1 MNFIY
6 IHLIIFLRGEKMIKI
21 APSVLAAD
29 FSILKEELINLEKA
43 GADYVHLDVM
53 DGNFVP
59 NISFGAPVIKELRKC
74 TKLVFD
80 VHLMVEMPER
90 FIKDFVDAGADII
103 TVHVESTKHLDRTIE
118 LIKSYGIKAGVTL
131 NPATPVETLKYII
144 NKVDMVLVMSVNPG
158 FGGQS
163 FIEYSVEKIKEIKKM
178 RPDIE
183 IEVDGGITDI
193 TAKKVLEAGADVL
206 VAGSY
211 IFNGNYKEK
220 IDSLRGGK

>member
-1 MNFIY
+1 
-6 IHLIIFLRGEKMIKI
+6 MIKV

-29 FSILKEELINLEKA
+29 FSILKEELANLEKA

-74 TKLVFD
+74 SKLVFD

-90 FIKDFVDAGADII
+90 YIEDFVNAGADII
-103 TVHVESTKHLDRTIE
+103 TVHVESTKHLDRVIE
-118 LIKSYGIKAGVTL
+118 LIKSYGVKAGVTL
-131 NPATPVETLKYII
+131 NPATPAESLKYVI

-163 FIEYSVEKIKEIKKM
+163 FIEYSLDKIREIRNM
-178 RPDIE
+178 RPDVD

-193 TAKKVLEAGADVL
+193 TAKKVIDAGANVL

-211 IFNGNYKEK
+211 VFNGDYKEK

>member
-1 MNFIY
+1 
-6 IHLIIFLRGEKMIKI
+6 MIKV

-29 FSILKEELINLEKA
+29 FSILKEELENLEKA
-43 GADYVHLDVM
+43 GADYIHLDVM

-74 TKLVFD
+74 SKLVFD

-90 FIKDFVDAGADII
+90 YIEDFVNAGADII
-103 TVHVESTKHLDRTIE
+103 TVHVESTNHLDRVIE
-118 LIKSYGIKAGVTL
+118 LIKSYGVKAGVTL
-131 NPATPVETLKYII
+131 NPATPVESLKYVI

-163 FIEYSVEKIKEIKKM
+163 FIEYSLSKIREIRSM
-178 RPDIE
+178 HPDVD

-193 TAKKVLEAGADVL
+193 TAKKVIDAGANVL

-211 IFNGNYKEK
+211 VFNGDYKEK

>member
-1 MNFIY
+1 
-6 IHLIIFLRGEKMIKI
+6 MIKV

-29 FSILKEELINLEKA
+29 FSILKEELVSLEKA
-43 GADYVHLDVM
+43 GADYIHLDIM

-74 TKLVFD
+74 SKLVFD

-90 FIKDFVDAGADII
+90 YIEDFVNAGADII

-131 NPATPVETLKYII
+131 NPATPVESLKYII

-163 FIEYSVEKIKEIKKM
+163 FIEYSLDKIKEIKNM
-178 RPDIE
+178 RPDVD

-193 TAKKVLEAGADVL
+193 TAKRVIEAGANVL

-211 IFNGNYKEK
+211 VFNGDYTEK

>member
-1 MNFIY
+1 
-6 IHLIIFLRGEKMIKI
+6 MIKV

-29 FSILKEELINLEKA
+29 FSILKEELVSLEKA
-43 GADYVHLDVM
+43 GADYIHLDIM

-74 TKLVFD
+74 SKLVFD

-90 FIKDFVDAGADII
+90 YIEDFVNAGADII

-131 NPATPVETLKYII
+131 NPATPVESLKYII

-163 FIEYSVEKIKEIKKM
+163 FIEYSLDKIKEIKNM
-178 RPDIE
+178 RPDVD

-193 TAKKVLEAGADVL
+193 TAKRVIEAGANVL

-211 IFNGNYKEK
+211 VFNGDYKEK
-220 IDSLRGGK
+220 IDSL

>member
-1 MNFIY
+1 
-6 IHLIIFLRGEKMIKI
+6 MIKV

-29 FSILKEELINLEKA
+29 FSILKEELVSLEKA
-43 GADYVHLDVM
+43 GADYVHLDIM

-59 NISFGAPVIKELRKC
+59 NISFGAPVVKELRKC
-74 TKLVFD
+74 SKLVFD

-90 FIKDFVDAGADII
+90 YIEDFVNAGADII

-131 NPATPVETLKYII
+131 NPATPVESLKYII

-163 FIEYSVEKIKEIKKM
+163 FIEYSLDKIKEIKNM
-178 RPDIE
+178 RPDVD

-193 TAKKVLEAGADVL
+193 TAKRVIEAGANVL

-211 IFNGNYKEK
+211 VFNGDYKEK

>member
-1 MNFIY
+1 
-6 IHLIIFLRGEKMIKI
+6 MIKV

-29 FSILKEELINLEKA
+29 FSILKEELANLEKA

-74 TKLVFD
+74 SKLVFD

-90 FIKDFVDAGADII
+90 YIEDFVNAGADII
-103 TVHVESTKHLDRTIE
+103 TVHVESTKHLDRVIE
-118 LIKSYGIKAGVTL
+118 LIKSYGVKAGVTL
-131 NPATPVETLKYII
+131 NPATPTESLKYVI

-163 FIEYSVEKIKEIKKM
+163 FIEYSLDKIKEIRNM
-178 RPDIE
+178 RPDVD

-193 TAKKVLEAGADVL
+193 TAKKVIDAGANVL

-211 IFNGNYKEK
+211 VFNGDYKEK

>member
-1 MNFIY
+1 
-6 IHLIIFLRGEKMIKI
+6 MIKV

-29 FSILKEELINLEKA
+29 FSILKEELVNLEKA
-43 GADYVHLDVM
+43 GADYIHLDVM

-74 TKLVFD
+74 SKLIFD

-90 FIKDFVDAGADII
+90 YIEDFVNAGADII
-103 TVHVESTKHLDRTIE
+103 TVHVESTNHLDRTIE

-131 NPATPVETLKYII
+131 NPATPVESLKYVI

-163 FIEYSVEKIKEIKKM
+163 FIEYSLDKIREIKNM
-178 RPDIE
+178 RPDVD

-193 TAKKVLEAGADVL
+193 TAKRVIEAGANVL

-211 IFNGNYKEK
+211 VFNGDYKEK

>member
-1 MNFIY
+1 
-6 IHLIIFLRGEKMIKI
+6 MIKV

-29 FSILKEELINLEKA
+29 FSILKEELENLEKA
-43 GADYVHLDVM
+43 GADYVHLDIM

-74 TKLVFD
+74 SRLVFD
-80 VHLMVEMPER
+80 VHLMVEKPER
-90 FIKDFVDAGADII
+90 YIEDFVNAGADII

-131 NPATPVETLKYII
+131 NPATPVESLKYII

-163 FIEYSVEKIKEIKKM
+163 FIEYSLDKIKEIKNM
-178 RPDIE
+178 RPDVD

-193 TAKKVLEAGADVL
+193 TAKRVIEAGANVL

-211 IFNGNYKEK
+211 VFNGDYKEK

>member
-1 MNFIY
+1 
-6 IHLIIFLRGEKMIKI
+6 MIKV

-29 FSILKEELINLEKA
+29 FSILKEELVNLEKA
-43 GADYVHLDVM
+43 GADYIHLDVM

-74 TKLVFD
+74 SKLIFD

-90 FIKDFVDAGADII
+90 YIEDFVNAGADII
-103 TVHVESTKHLDRTIE
+103 TVHVESTNHLDRTIE

-131 NPATPVETLKYII
+131 NPATPVESLKYII

-163 FIEYSVEKIKEIKKM
+163 FIEYSLDKIREIRNM
-178 RPDIE
+178 RPDVDIQ
-183 IEVDGGITDI
+183 VDGGITDI
-193 TAKKVLEAGADVL
+193 TAKRVVEAGANIL

-211 IFNGNYKEK
+211 VFNGDYKEK

>member
-1 MNFIY
+1 
-6 IHLIIFLRGEKMIKI
+6 MIKV

-29 FSILKEELINLEKA
+29 FSILKEELVSLEKA
-43 GADYVHLDVM
+43 GADYIHLDIM

-74 TKLVFD
+74 SKLVFD
-80 VHLMVEMPER
+80 DHLMVEMPER
-90 FIKDFVDAGADII
+90 YIEDFVNAGADII

-131 NPATPVETLKYII
+131 NPATPVESLKYII

-163 FIEYSVEKIKEIKKM
+163 FIEYSLDKIKEIKNM
-178 RPDIE
+178 RPDVD
-183 IEVDGGITDI
+183 IEVDEDITDI
-193 TAKKVLEAGADVL
+193 TSKRVIEAGANDL
-206 VAGSY
+206 IAGSY
-211 IFNGNYKEK
+211 IFKRKN
-220 IDSLRGGK
+220 

>member
-1 MNFIY
+1 
-6 IHLIIFLRGEKMIKI
+6 MIKV

-29 FSILKEELINLEKA
+29 FSILKEELVSLEKA
-43 GADYVHLDVM
+43 GADYIHLDIM

-74 TKLVFD
+74 SKLVFD

-90 FIKDFVDAGADII
+90 YIEDFVNAGADII
-103 TVHVESTKHLDRTIE
+103 TAHVESTKHLDRTIE

-131 NPATPVETLKYII
+131 NPATPVESLKYVI

-163 FIEYSVEKIKEIKKM
+163 FIEYSLDKIKEIKNM
-178 RPDIE
+178 RPDVD

-193 TAKKVLEAGADVL
+193 TAKRVIEAGANVL

-211 IFNGNYKEK
+211 VFNGDYKEK

>member
-1 MNFIY
+1 
-6 IHLIIFLRGEKMIKI
+6 MIKV

-29 FSILKEELINLEKA
+29 FSILKEELENLEKA
-43 GADYVHLDVM
+43 GADYVHLDIM

-74 TKLVFD
+74 SKLVFD
-80 VHLMVEMPER
+80 VHLMVEKPER
-90 FIKDFVDAGADII
+90 YIEDFVNAGADII

-131 NPATPVETLKYII
+131 NPATPVESLKYII

-163 FIEYSVEKIKEIKKM
+163 FIEYSLDKIKEIKNM
-178 RPDIE
+178 RPDVD

-193 TAKKVLEAGADVL
+193 TAKRVIEAGANVL

-211 IFNGNYKEK
+211 VFNGDYKEK

>member
-1 MNFIY
+1 
-6 IHLIIFLRGEKMIKI
+6 MIKV

-29 FSILKEELINLEKA
+29 FSILKEELVSLEKA
-43 GADYVHLDVM
+43 GADYIHLDIM

-74 TKLVFD
+74 SKLIFD

-90 FIKDFVDAGADII
+90 YIEDFVNAGADII

-131 NPATPVETLKYII
+131 NPATPVESLKYII

-163 FIEYSVEKIKEIKKM
+163 FIEYSLDKIKEIKNM
-178 RPDIE
+178 RPDVD

-193 TAKKVLEAGADVL
+193 TAKRVIEAGANIL

-211 IFNGNYKEK
+211 VFNGDYKEK

>member
-1 MNFIY
+1 
-6 IHLIIFLRGEKMIKI
+6 MIKV

-29 FSILKEELINLEKA
+29 FSILKEELVSLEKA
-43 GADYVHLDVM
+43 GADYIHLDIM

-74 TKLVFD
+74 SKLVFD

-90 FIKDFVDAGADII
+90 YIEDFVNAGADII

-131 NPATPVETLKYII
+131 NPATPVESLKYVI

-163 FIEYSVEKIKEIKKM
+163 FIEYSLDKIKEIKNM
-178 RPDIE
+178 RPDVDIE
-183 IEVDGGITDI
+183 IDGGITDI
-193 TAKKVLEAGADVL
+193 TAKRVIEAGANIL

-211 IFNGNYKEK
+211 VFNGDYKEK